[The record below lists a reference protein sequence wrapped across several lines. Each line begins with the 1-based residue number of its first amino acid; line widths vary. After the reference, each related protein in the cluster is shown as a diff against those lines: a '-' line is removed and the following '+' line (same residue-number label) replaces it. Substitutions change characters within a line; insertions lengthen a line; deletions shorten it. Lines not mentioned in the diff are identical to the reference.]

1 MGLLSTPLR
10 MAQLATGVAL
20 LGGEAALRTG
30 RNVAGA
36 VVDVALAPVP
46 GITALASDAAGMVV
60 EALSGPPVRRTSSRG
75 DRRWVEVRGLNG
87 PDDERIAAEVLIF
100 LKETPGVREAVINE
114 ATSRVVV
121 TVAGDGPDAR
131 ALAGI
136 VAEAEEFA
144 VGTPQRQLPTTLP
157 GDDAALAARLL
168 AAYVSTVGLGI
179 GTAGAALRAMGLT
192 RAVAAPFALAGA
204 SPTVRHRIQ
213 AHLGPDGT
221 ELAMA
226 LTSTVTGS
234 LTLSVAGLANEAVT
248 RWMLA
253 AEAVT
258 GRRSWERAEERLAT
272 EAFVSPSTV
281 PTAPRDPDAT
291 ARGIGDRYADR
302 AAAVGLGAALGLGA
316 YTRDSDLAGA
326 AALTAIP
333 RPIRSTREAFAISLG
348 RRLTGRH
355 GALILRPAV
364 LRRLDVIDTL
374 LIDPRVLYTD
384 ELSITLIDGVTPAR
398 RAKAWEAARAALA
411 DGTLTPGWHKLS
423 AIPGA
428 GRGGQALV
436 SALRDPLASA
446 LVTEA
451 RRVGLRVITLDDD
464 GLRSLGQGFDEL
476 TARTGS
482 VDESLADALTAL
494 RDAGRRVAVLTA
506 SADLAARA
514 AEVTVGLWRTDGPPP
529 WGADLLL
536 PDLAAAWRF
545 IHALPAASLAA
556 QRGVQASASASVLGA
571 LMLIPDVP
579 GSGPGSVNL
588 SALAALWTGY
598 RLGAKVF
605 DAPLPHP
612 ESGHDWYA
620 LPVDEVARLLPRPE
634 HPVHIAA
641 DQAGGMAGALT
652 PLHPVADAVGSVW
665 SWAGDMVAAIREDLD
680 DPITPIL
687 ATGAAATALLGSPLD
702 AAMVAGVLLL
712 NTSISAQQSV
722 HAEHVLGEL
731 LAVQEPQARRL
742 LGAIGERDFEML
754 SAGRLELGDLFL
766 VVSGEVIPAD
776 GRIVAA
782 ESAEADESTLTGES
796 LPVSKSVD
804 ATPGAPLAE
813 RSGMVFAGTTLV
825 TGRVTAI
832 VTATGATTQMNR
844 ASAMQ
849 ARKARKVGLQA
860 QLTHI
865 TNKALPWSIA
875 GGGAV
880 GLLSLL
886 RGNPI
891 RQAAASGVAI
901 GVAAVPEG
909 LPLVVT
915 LAQLSA
921 ARRLTESEVLIR
933 NPRAIEAF
941 ARLDVVCFDKTGTL
955 SENRL
960 QVTAIRGVNGVEQ
973 ADVLAAA
980 ADTVLPRTGKRIDH
994 ATDEAIR
1001 LKAAELGMTIT
1012 DVDVHLPFQSDRPF
1026 AAAIVGNR
1034 LSVKGAPEAIIGALG
1049 VARDPLTPLIEEMA
1063 AAGLRVI
1070 AVADRYLTDAQVKA
1084 AAADSAKLAELCTAE
1099 LIPIGVI
1106 GIADTP
1112 RPSARPLLEELQARG
1127 IGVRLITGDH
1137 PVTAKVIAN
1146 DLGLTVSD
1154 AELMTGTEWE
1164 LLTADGRI
1172 EAVKR
1177 AQVFARMAPEHKV
1190 QVVQALEA
1198 ADLVT
1203 AMVGDGANDAAAIRA
1218 ATVGVGLVASGSDT
1232 ARTAAD
1238 VLLLDG
1244 QIGALVDAIDEGHQ
1258 LWRRV
1263 QAAVSMLVG
1272 HNLGEVSFAL
1282 ITSMLTGHPALS
1294 ARQILLINML
1304 TDALPA
1310 AALAVS
1316 PQLGNGLADFDE
1328 AALWRSIY
1336 LHGVSTT
1343 IGATGAWALGRM
1355 TGRPERA
1362 ATVGLAGLVLTQLF
1376 SILSESHGPLVVATS
1391 AGTFVVMAG
1400 VITIP
1405 GVSNLFGC
1413 TPLGPVGWGQAAL
1426 AAAGATAFAKV
1437 APGAVEQ
1444 VGEWLGD
1451 KLGSAGD
1458 AMMGATGQDRGDDD
1472 PEDVERAERRRQA
1485 EEEADESPAEQSAE
1499 DFVQETVPDIVTDII
1514 EDL

>member
-1 MGLLSTPLR
+1 MGLLSTPVR
-10 MAQLATGVAL
+10 VAQFAVGAAL
-20 LGGEAALRTG
+20 LGGDAALKTG
-30 RNVAGA
+30 RNITGA
-36 VVDVALAPVP
+36 VVGAALAPLP
-46 GITALASDAAGMVV
+46 EAAGLAQDAAGMVV

-75 DRRWVEVRGLNG
+75 DRRWIEVRGLSG
-87 PDDERIAAEVLIF
+87 AHGELIAAEVLIW
-100 LKETPGVREAVINE
+100 LKETDGVREAVMNE
-114 ATSRVVV
+114 ATARVVV
-121 TVAGDGPDAR
+121 TVDPDGPSARELAHVVADAEDY
-131 ALAGI
+131 
-136 VAEAEEFA
+136 VATRHADEH
-144 VGTPQRQLPTTLP
+144 TRRTLPTTLP

-168 AAYVSTVGLGI
+168 AASVSTVGLGV
-179 GTAGAALRAMGLT
+179 GTVGAALRVMGVT
-192 RAVAAPFALAGA
+192 RAVSAPFALAGS
-204 SPTVRHRIQ
+204 SPTVRRHIQ
-213 AHLGPDGT
+213 AHLGPEGT
-221 ELAMA
+221 ELAMS
-226 LTSTVTGS
+226 LISSVTGT
-234 LTLSVAGLANEAVT
+234 LTLSPTGLANEAAT

-253 AEAVT
+253 AEALN
-258 GRRSWERAEERLAT
+258 GRRSWERAEDRLA
-272 EAFVSPSTV
+272 EQALISPGTR
-281 PTAPRDPDAT
+281 PTAVRDAAEL
-291 ARGIGDRYADR
+291 ARGAGDRYADR
-302 AAAVGLGAALGLGA
+302 AAAVGLGAAALLGGM
-316 YTRDSDLAGA
+316 TRNSDTAGA
-326 AALTAIP
+326 AALTAVAKP
-333 RPIRSTREAFAISLG
+333 VRSTRESFAIALG
-348 RRLTGRH
+348 RGLTHQH
-355 GALILRPAV
+355 GALILHPAV

-384 ELSITLIDGVTPAR
+384 ELTVTLIDGVAPNR
-398 RAKAWEAARAALA
+398 RSKAWEAARAALA
-411 DGTLTPGWHKLS
+411 EGTLTPGWHKLS
-423 AIPGA
+423 TIPGA
-428 GRGGQALV
+428 GRGGEALI
-436 SALRDPLASA
+436 SALRDPLAAA

-451 RRVGLRVITLDDD
+451 RRVGLRVVTLNDD

-476 TARTGS
+476 FEQTGS
-482 VDESLADALTAL
+482 VDESLAAALSRL
-494 RDAGRRVAVLTA
+494 RDGGRRVAVLTS
-506 SADLAARA
+506 SAELAALPT
-514 AEVTVGLWRTDGPPP
+514 EITVGLWRNDGPPP

-536 PDLAAAWRF
+536 PNLAAMWRF
-545 IHALPAASLAA
+545 VHALPAAARAA
-556 QRGVQASASASVLGA
+556 QRGVQAAASGSVLGA

-588 SALAALWTGY
+588 SALTSLWTGY
-598 RLGAKVF
+598 RLGSKVF
-605 DAPLPHP
+605 DDPLPHP

-620 LPVDEVARLLPRPE
+620 LPLDEVSRLLPRPE
-634 HPVHIAA
+634 RVR
-641 DQAGGMAGALT
+641 DAGADEDT
-652 PLHPVADAVGSVW
+652 PVLAPLQPVTDALGGAW
-665 SWAGDMVAAIREDLD
+665 QWAGEMIDAIREDLD

-712 NTSISAQQSV
+712 NTGISAQQSV
-722 HAEHVLGEL
+722 HAERVLGDL

-742 LGAIGERDFEML
+742 LGAVGERDFEMVP
-754 SAGRLELGDLFL
+754 AGQLELGDLIL
-766 VVSGEVIPAD
+766 VVSGEVVPAD

-782 ESAEADESTLTGES
+782 ESAEADESALTGES
-796 LPVSKSVD
+796 LPVTKSVD

-813 RSGMVFAGTTLV
+813 RSGMVYAGTTLV

-832 VTATGATTQMNR
+832 VTATGAGTQMNR

-849 ARKARKVGLQA
+849 ARKARKIGLQA
-860 QLTHI
+860 QLSTI

-886 RGNPI
+886 RGNPL
-891 RQAAASGVAI
+891 RMAAASGVAI

-915 LAQLSA
+915 LAQLAA
-921 ARRLTESEVLIR
+921 ARQLTENDVLIR

-960 QVTAIRGVNGVEQ
+960 QVTAIRGVEGVEE
-973 ADVLAAA
+973 ADVLGAA
-980 ADTVLPRTGKRIDH
+980 ADTVMPRRGQRIDH

-1001 LKAAELGMTIT
+1001 LKAAELGMEID
-1012 DVDVHLPFQSDRPF
+1012 DVDLLLPFQSDRPL
-1026 AAAIVGNR
+1026 AAAIIGNR
-1034 LSVKGAPEAIIGALG
+1034 LSVKGAPEVVTGALG
-1049 VARDPLTPLIEEMA
+1049 VANDPLTPLIEEMA

-1084 AAADSAKLAELCTAE
+1084 ARADQDAFAELCTAE
-1099 LIPIGVI
+1099 LIPLGVI

-1112 RPSARPLLEELQARG
+1112 RPAARPLLEELQSRG

-1146 DLGLTVSD
+1146 DLGLKVSD
-1154 AELMTGTEWE
+1154 ADIMTGAEWE
-1164 LLTADGRI
+1164 PLTTDDRI

-1177 AQVFARMAPEHKV
+1177 CQVFARMAPEHKV

-1244 QIGALVDAIDEGHQ
+1244 QIGALISAIDEGHQ

-1282 ITSMLTGHPALS
+1282 ITSLLTGQPALS

-1316 PQLGNGLADFDE
+1316 PQLGNGQANFDE

-1336 LHGVSTT
+1336 VHGASTT
-1343 IGATGAWALGRM
+1343 LGATGAWALGRM

-1376 SILSESHGPLVVATS
+1376 SIVSESHGPLVVATS

-1400 VITIP
+1400 VISIP

-1426 AAAGATAFAKV
+1426 AAAAATAFAKA
-1437 APGAVEQ
+1437 APELVEQ
-1444 VGEWLGD
+1444 VGEWIGE
-1451 KLGSAGD
+1451 KLESEGNKIAED
-1458 AMMGATGQDRGDDD
+1458 ATGDSGNEEK
-1472 PEDVERAERRRQA
+1472 PVSDVI
-1485 EEEADESPAEQSAE
+1485 EES
-1499 DFVQETVPDIVTDII
+1499 
-1514 EDL
+1514 